1 MEINKR
7 LIKELSYSWNKE
19 QILYEY
25 WLLSLLS
32 KDKQEIYI
40 KKSREWRKVIN
51 NRLNRVLLF
60 FNNNQYE

>member
-1 MEINKR
+1 MEIKKR
-7 LIKELSYSWNKE
+7 LLKELSYSWDKE

-25 WLLSLLS
+25 WLLCFLS

-40 KKSREWRKVIN
+40 KKSREWRKIIN
-51 NRLNRVLLF
+51 DRLNRILLL